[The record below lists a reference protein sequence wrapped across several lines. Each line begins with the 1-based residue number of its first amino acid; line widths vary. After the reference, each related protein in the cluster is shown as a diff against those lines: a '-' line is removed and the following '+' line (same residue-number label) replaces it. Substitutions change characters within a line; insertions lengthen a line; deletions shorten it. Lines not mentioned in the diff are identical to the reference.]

1 MPETDFVY
9 PDFSGKRLLVV
20 ITGALS
26 AAFIPGWLSW
36 LRAGYPDLVIR
47 PVVTRS
53 AQRFVTLDAMTTL
66 CGQRAVSDEWPAHVT
81 QGAPHVEMSQWPDTI
96 FVYPASLNF
105 LARLALG
112 MGDTPA
118 LLALQC
124 ATVPIAL
131 APSLPPHGLNSPAYR
146 SHKAALEQRPNIVI
160 APPKPGMSI
169 STGQLDASVAAPMSL
184 LVRLVEQRRIR
195 AVRLPLGE
203 TA

>member
-1 MPETDFVY
+1 MPKADFVY
-9 PDFSGKRLLVV
+9 PDFSGKRLLIV

-53 AQRFVTLDAMTTL
+53 AQRFVTLDAMTTI
-66 CGQRAVSDEWPAHVT
+66 CGQLAVSDEWPAHVT
-81 QGAPHVEMSQWPDTI
+81 KGAPHVEMSEWPDTI

-112 MGDTPA
+112 LGDTPA

-124 ATVPIAL
+124 ATAPIAL
-131 APSLPPHGLNSPAYR
+131 APSLPPHGLHSPAYQ
-146 SHKAALEQRPNIVI
+146 SHKATLEQRPNIVI
-160 APPKPGMSI
+160 VPPQPGMSV
-169 STGQLDASVAAPMSL
+169 STGQMDASVAAPMSL
-184 LVRLVEQRRIR
+184 LVSLVEKRRIQ

-203 TA
+203 SA